1 MPDATQPEIKRVNLA
16 STVLT
21 LKTIGINDVIN
32 FDYLDRP
39 DLLAI
44 ELALKELYYLSAI
57 SSRGELEP
65 LGKLL
70 SKFPL
75 EPTYAKALL
84 ASHFMGCE
92 NLMVRLVSVL
102 STENVWAPAS
112 RHDENA

>member
-39 DLLAI
+39 DIPSL
-44 ELALKELYYLSAI
+44 ELALKQLYYLSAI
-57 SSRGELEP
+57 TSRGELEP

-70 SKFPL
+70 SRFPL

-84 ASHFMGCE
+84 ASHFLWCE
-92 NLMVRLVSVL
+92 NIMVTLVSVL
-102 STENVWAPAS
+102 STENVWVPAS